1 MTNKKL
7 IELFEQ
13 KVKDK
18 IDEVWGVREGSTY
31 KIEQENLSM
40 AAEH

>member
-13 KVKDK
+13 KIKDK
-18 IDEVWGVREGSTY
+18 INEVWGVKEGSTY
-31 KIEQENLSM
+31 KMQQENLSM
-40 AAEH
+40 AAEQ

>member
-13 KVKDK
+13 KIKDK
-18 IDEVWGVREGSTY
+18 INEVWGVKQVAPYAMASES
-31 KIEQENLSM
+31 LSM
-40 AAEH
+40 AAEE

>member
-13 KVKDK
+13 KIKDK
-18 IDEVWGVREGSTY
+18 INEVWGVKASAYQLEN
-31 KIEQENLSM
+31 ENLSM
-40 AAEH
+40 AAEP